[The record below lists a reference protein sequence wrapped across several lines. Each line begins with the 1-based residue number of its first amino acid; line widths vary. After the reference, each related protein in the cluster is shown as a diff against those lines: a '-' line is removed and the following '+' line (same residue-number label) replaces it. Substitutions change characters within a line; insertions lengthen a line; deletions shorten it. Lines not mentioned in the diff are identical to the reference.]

1 MQRMRF
7 LLLEAFQFLLP
18 SSHAVFQEVL
28 MNHMQ
33 VGFGCMQLNSTV
45 CVDCRNEMLNYHM
58 LSIQCFIVFLQLHL
72 LFLVRQKSWLIHR
85 LGRFAKISI
94 SLIAK
99 C

>member
-45 CVDCRNEMLNYHM
+45 CVDCRNEMLNYHVVNSM
-58 LSIQCFIVFLQLHL
+58 LYCRFTIAFVIFSQTKKLTDTQARTLC
-72 LFLVRQKSWLIHR
+72 KDIH
-85 LGRFAKISI
+85 
-94 SLIAK
+94 
-99 C
+99 